1 MCAFLFH
8 NAQGRS
14 LLAKHCFKNAEHN
27 KLWLRPFQRLVKHL
41 IFSGVGSGFSQQ
53 TLQREDTQE
62 IIKSSM
68 VSKIEHD
75 LKQRY
80 KIFVDRYEVNFYME
94 LHDLDW
100 AAHYC
105 FQNLNHQSINVE
117 YYIKITRLNL
127 KDKLRG
133 KRQWLSKY
141 ETGRRSMS
149 CYNWYVSITRY
160 CMRIERWWNRL
171 PI

>member
-1 MCAFLFH
+1 M
-8 NAQGRS
+8 
-14 LLAKHCFKNAEHN
+14 
-27 KLWLRPFQRLVKHL
+27 KHL

-94 LHDLDW
+94 LHDLD
-100 AAHYC
+100 
-105 FQNLNHQSINVE
+105 
-117 YYIKITRLNL
+117 
-127 KDKLRG
+127 
-133 KRQWLSKY
+133 
-141 ETGRRSMS
+141 
-149 CYNWYVSITRY
+149 
-160 CMRIERWWNRL
+160 
-171 PI
+171 